1 MHNDIRARVALLV
14 CELELRLGN
23 SLRMNQRQSQEP
35 EPIGAKYGGKWIAWD
50 DAAVRVVA
58 SGETL
63 EEVRKQAVEAGVKL
77 PGLEFVPPSDRA
89 FVGGV

>member
-1 MHNDIRARVALLV
+1 M
-14 CELELRLGN
+14 N
-23 SLRMNQRQSQEP
+23 SPLPKPDPQTVD
-35 EPIGAKYGGKWIAWD
+35 AKYGGKWIAWD
-50 DAAVRVVA
+50 DAAARIVA

-63 EEVRKQAVEAGVKL
+63 QSVREQAIRSGVKL

>member
-1 MHNDIRARVALLV
+1 MK
-14 CELELRLGN
+14 
-23 SLRMNQRQSQEP
+23 QRHPQSEP
-35 EPIGAKYGGKWIAWD
+35 EPVGAQYGGKWIAWD
-50 DAAVRVVA
+50 DDAVKIVA

-63 EEVRKQAVEAGVKL
+63 EDVREQALSAGVKL